1 MSAADPFAG
10 MPAAEEQQ
18 EEFQV
23 NLEFVTMCPD
33 CLEDPPNIIEEFS
46 SGDMVCGSCGLVVGD
61 RIIDTRSEW
70 RTFANDDHNSEDPS
84 RVGDAANPLLEG
96 SQLETSIA
104 FSDSRMHRQLAR
116 VQNQQTQNSGTKALQ
131 DAYRRVSE
139 LSDEFRLGHG
149 ITDAGKH
156 IYKVLHDVNFL
167 KGKSVDVVVATCVFI
182 AARQNKAARTFR
194 EVAQV
199 AAVDKKDLGRM
210 FKQVEKVL
218 KSGNKKNRIRGALA
232 IENFEGTS
240 TTGANELVARF
251 CHQVGFKL
259 LQKVENIARD
269 LTQKANGITE
279 LAGRSPPSLAAA
291 CIYMAAAVVGEPR
304 SPKAIAE
311 VANVSDGTLKT
322 VYKHLYPLRATLI
335 KQEWLDA
342 YKTSLDKLPA
352 S

>member
-1 MSAADPFAG
+1 MASTSFPG
-10 MPAAEEQQ
+10 MPGEE

-23 NLEFVTMCPD
+23 DLNVVQLCPE
-33 CLEDPPNIIEEFS
+33 CQEEPPNIIEEFS
-46 SGDMVCGSCGLVVGD
+46 SGDMVCGSCGLVVGG
-61 RIIDTRSEW
+61 RLIDTRSEW
-70 RTFANDDHNSEDPS
+70 RTFANDDHNSDDPS

-116 VQNQQTQNSGTKALQ
+116 LQSQQTQNPGTKALQ

-149 ITDAGKH
+149 IIDAGKH

-182 AARQNKAARTFR
+182 AARQSKAARTFR

-199 AAVDKKDLGRM
+199 AGVDKKDLGRM

-218 KSGNKKNRIRGALA
+218 KNGNKKNRIRGHLA

-240 TTGANELVARF
+240 TTPASELVARF
-251 CHQVGFKL
+251 CDLAGFKAVA
-259 LQKVENIARD
+259 KVEKISRS
-269 LTQKANGITE
+269 LTEQATGITA

-291 CIYMAAAVVGEPR
+291 CIYMAGCIVGEVR
-304 SPKAIAE
+304 NARIIAE
-311 VANVSDGTLKT
+311 VANISEGTLKT
-322 VYKHLYPLRATLI
+322 AYKHLYPLRATLV
-335 KQEWLDA
+335 KQEWLDLH
-342 YKTSLDKLPA
+342 KTTLDQLPT